1 MLYRKT
7 PYYINGIAGSPQ
19 AQHRQSGEC
28 EVIDE
33 SNVQQCWELW
43 VERYLGNIDTQYVNS
58 QLASLDLNLIVHLT
72 ELQVSNGFFFIC
84 LFVSKLLHFY
94 SEMIYF

>member
-1 MLYRKT
+1 M
-7 PYYINGIAGSPQ
+7 AGSSQ

-33 SNVQQCWELW
+33 SNVQRCWELW
-43 VERYLGNIDTQYVNS
+43 VERYLGSIDTQYVNS

-72 ELQVSNGFFFIC
+72 ELQVSNGLSYIT
-84 LFVSKLLHFY
+84 
-94 SEMIYF
+94 